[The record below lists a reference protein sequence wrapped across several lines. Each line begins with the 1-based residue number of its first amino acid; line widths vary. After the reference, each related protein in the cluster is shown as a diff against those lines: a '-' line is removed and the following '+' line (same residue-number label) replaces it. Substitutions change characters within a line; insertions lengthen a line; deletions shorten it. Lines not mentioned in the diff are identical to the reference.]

1 MVSADGSAVAV
12 ADAAAAAAAAA
23 AVDDVVDGADDGES
37 GVAVDVVN
45 ADDGQMTVRR
55 STDSVMSRVGKSRD
69 DLLCLG

>member
-12 ADAAAAAAAAA
+12 AVADAADAA

-69 DLLCLG
+69 YLLCIG